1 MRLALDCG
9 AGSGRAVRDG
19 ADMTYKPLLHSLQTT
34 FELQEHCTN
43 AEIGRNFSIWIL
55 FFPIS
60 SR

>member
-43 AEIGRNFSIWIL
+43 AEIGRNFSI
-55 FFPIS
+55 
-60 SR
+60 